1 MLIAAPVAETGAPE
15 DVVNDPVSWMLEP
28 LVVKLRPVNPVEVSV
43 VMHVACC
50 TAELTLKPTVVPPGR
65 ALEYQRN

>member
-28 LVVKLRPVNPVEVSV
+28 LVVKLRPVNPVDVSV
-43 VMHVACC
+43 EAR
-50 TAELTLKPTVVPPGR
+50 R
-65 ALEYQRN
+65 ASQIAGSKY

>member
-1 MLIAAPVAETGAPE
+1 MLIAAAVAETGAPE

-28 LVVKLRPVNPVEVSV
+28 LVAKLIPVNPLDVSV

-50 TAELTLKPTVVPPGR
+50 IAELMLKPTVVPPDR
-65 ALEYQRN
+65 ELEYQRN